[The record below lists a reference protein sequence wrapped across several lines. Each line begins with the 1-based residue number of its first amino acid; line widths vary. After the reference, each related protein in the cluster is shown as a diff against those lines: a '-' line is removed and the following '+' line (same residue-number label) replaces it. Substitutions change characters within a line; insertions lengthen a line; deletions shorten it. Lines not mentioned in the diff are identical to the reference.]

1 MYQTF
6 FNLLFRGNSK
16 NIEICPWTTQSIWQ
30 LKYLNQVWTINK
42 PEPEIILE
50 EVCCFYVHY
59 IYYAFA
65 FFCLFVYNFCYLFTK
80 GIPEDVRTVFGFL
93 MDSRPLSVMEYDKL
107 IKYLVKKREDMLK
120 NEYGDNI
127 PANLITPPI
136 GKNFRIIKI
145 KIGLLTMST

>member
-1 MYQTF
+1 M
-6 FNLLFRGNSK
+6 S
-16 NIEICPWTTQSIWQ
+16 
-30 LKYLNQVWTINK
+30 
-42 PEPEIILE
+42 
-50 EVCCFYVHY
+50 
-59 IYYAFA
+59 
-65 FFCLFVYNFCYLFTK
+65 CLFTFLFTFCSLFTK

-136 GKNFRIIKI
+136 GKKHAFK
-145 KIGLLTMST
+145 K

>member
-42 PEPEIILE
+42 PELEIILE
-50 EVCCFYVHY
+50 EVCCFYYVHTY
-59 IYYAFA
+59 IMRLLF
-65 FFCLFVYNFCYLFTK
+65 LFVYNFCYLFTK

>member
-1 MYQTF
+1 MPLDDAINLVAQIFESGLDNKQTGTGNNSRGGMLF
-6 FNLLFRGNSK
+6 LL
-16 NIEICPWTTQSIWQ
+16 CT
-30 LKYLNQVWTINK
+30 
-42 PEPEIILE
+42 
-50 EVCCFYVHY
+50 Y

-65 FFCLFVYNFCYLFTK
+65 FFVCFFVYNFCYLFTK

-136 GKNFRIIKI
+136 GKNSRIMKI
-145 KIGLLTMST
+145 KIRLLTMSTTT

>member
-1 MYQTF
+1 MR
-6 FNLLFRGNSK
+6 LL
-16 NIEICPWTTQSIWQ
+16 
-30 LKYLNQVWTINK
+30 
-42 PEPEIILE
+42 
-50 EVCCFYVHY
+50 
-59 IYYAFA
+59 
-65 FFCLFVYNFCYLFTK
+65 FCLFVYNFCYLFTK

-136 GKNFRIIKI
+136 GKNSRYYEDKNTTAHYEYYYI
-145 KIGLLTMST
+145 ST

>member
-1 MYQTF
+1 MY
-6 FNLLFRGNSK
+6 
-16 NIEICPWTTQSIWQ
+16 IH
-30 LKYLNQVWTINK
+30 
-42 PEPEIILE
+42 ILC
-50 EVCCFYVHY
+50 VC
-59 IYYAFA
+59 

-136 GKNFRIIKI
+136 GKNSRYYEDKNTTAHYEYYYI
-145 KIGLLTMST
+145 ST